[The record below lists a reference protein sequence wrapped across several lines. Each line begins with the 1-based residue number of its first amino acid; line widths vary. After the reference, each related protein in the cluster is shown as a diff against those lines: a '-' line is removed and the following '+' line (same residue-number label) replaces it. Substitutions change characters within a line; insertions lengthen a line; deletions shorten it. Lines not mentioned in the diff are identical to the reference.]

1 MSKNVIILGASS
13 DIGLKLTEKFLK
25 NNYKVNAHYHR
36 SLKRINNL
44 SKNYKNLNKLKLN
57 LADSSIV
64 KKFLKKK
71 IFSNND
77 IFINLVGF
85 TDNISFEKFDEKN
98 LINSL
103 KVNYINPTMIMKD
116 CLKNMLDKGWG
127 RILNASSIG
136 VKFGGGKLNFNYSFS
151 KHSYEFIPSDYKIW
165 CKKNVLINTLRIGVT
180 DTKIHKKIINKNIKK
195 RVKLIPIGR
204 MAKTNEVAEFI
215 YFLTTNSNSYITGE
229 VLSISGGE

>member
-1 MSKNVIILGASS
+1 MTFKVIAKKFSS
-13 DIGLKLTEKFLK
+13 VNCKGTLRNPDHFCILK

-98 LINSL
+98 LINNL

-116 CLKNMLDKGWG
+116 CLKNMLD
-127 RILNASSIG
+127 LN
-136 VKFGGGKLNFNYSFS
+136 
-151 KHSYEFIPSDYKIW
+151 
-165 CKKNVLINTLRIGVT
+165 
-180 DTKIHKKIINKNIKK
+180 
-195 RVKLIPIGR
+195 
-204 MAKTNEVAEFI
+204 
-215 YFLTTNSNSYITGE
+215 
-229 VLSISGGE
+229 